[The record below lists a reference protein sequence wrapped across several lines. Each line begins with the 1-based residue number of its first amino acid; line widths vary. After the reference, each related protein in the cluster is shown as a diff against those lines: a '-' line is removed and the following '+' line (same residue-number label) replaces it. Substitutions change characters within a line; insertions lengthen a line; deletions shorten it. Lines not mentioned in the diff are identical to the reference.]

1 MTVIKGST
9 RLETAGLLTLC
20 GGYLDA
26 YTYFVR
32 GGVFANAQ
40 TGNII
45 KLGIQMVNGSFET
58 CLRYL
63 IPICA
68 FIIGVIIAMSIRI
81 WMEKHDMHIIRRTV
95 LVIEMAALIA
105 VSLIP
110 AEEDYNLI
118 ANTLVSFAC
127 AMQMEAFTS
136 FVNQPIATT
145 VSTGNLRKC
154 VEYLIRGTVSHKKED
169 FKTAGIYFLILMLFI
184 GGVVLGTLI
193 SDYLGVRSI
202 LAAVFLLALAFV
214 VITLKT
220 KIITDETAA

>member
-9 RLETAGLLTLC
+9 RLETAVLLTLC

-45 KLGIQMVNGSFET
+45 KLGIQLVNGNFET

-68 FIIGVIIAMSIRI
+68 FVSGVIIAMLIRI
-81 WMEKHDMHIIRRTV
+81 VMEKRDIHLIRRGV
-95 LVIEMAALIA
+95 LIVEIITLSIVAF
-105 VSLIP
+105 IP
-110 AEEDYNLI
+110 AEEEYNLI

-127 AMQMEAFTS
+127 AMQMAAFTS

-154 VEYLIRGTVSHKKED
+154 VEYLLKGMISHKSED
-169 FKTAGIYFLILMLFI
+169 FKNAGIYFLIIVLFI
-184 GGVVLGTLI
+184 SGVVFGTLV
-193 SDYLGVRSI
+193 SEH
-202 LAAVFLLALAFV
+202 LAAKSVLIAAVLLALAFV

-220 KIITDETAA
+220 KIIEE

>member
-9 RLETAGLLTLC
+9 RLETAVLLTLC

-45 KLGIQMVNGSFET
+45 KLGIQLVNGNFET

-68 FIIGVIIAMSIRI
+68 FVSGVIIAMLIRI
-81 WMEKHDMHIIRRTV
+81 VMEKRDIHLIRRGV
-95 LVIEMAALIA
+95 LIVEIITLSIVAF
-105 VSLIP
+105 IP
-110 AEEDYNLI
+110 AEEEYNLI

-154 VEYLIRGTVSHKKED
+154 VEYLLKGMISHKSED
-169 FKTAGIYFLILMLFI
+169 FKNAGIYFLIIVLFI
-184 GGVVLGTLI
+184 SGVVFGTLV
-193 SDYLGVRSI
+193 SDH
-202 LAAVFLLALAFV
+202 LAAKSVLIAAVLLALAFV

-220 KIITDETAA
+220 KIIEE

>member
-9 RLETAGLLTLC
+9 RLETAVLLTLC

-45 KLGIQMVNGSFET
+45 KLGIQLVNGNFET
-58 CLRYL
+58 CLRYV

-68 FIIGVIIAMSIRI
+68 FVSGVIIAMLIRI
-81 WMEKHDMHIIRRTV
+81 VMEKRDIHLIRRGV
-95 LVIEMAALIA
+95 LIVEIITLSIVAF
-105 VSLIP
+105 IP
-110 AEEDYNLI
+110 AEEEYNLI

-154 VEYLIRGTVSHKKED
+154 VEYLLKGMISHKSED
-169 FKTAGIYFLILMLFI
+169 FKNAGIYFLIIVLFI
-184 GGVVLGTLI
+184 SGVVFGTLV
-193 SDYLGVRSI
+193 SDH
-202 LAAVFLLALAFV
+202 LAAKSVLIAAVLLALAFV

-220 KIITDETAA
+220 KIIEE

>member
-9 RLETAGLLTLC
+9 RLETAVLLTLC

-45 KLGIQMVNGSFET
+45 KLGIQLVNGNFET
-58 CLRYL
+58 CLRYV

-68 FIIGVIIAMSIRI
+68 FVSGVIIAMLIRI
-81 WMEKHDMHIIRRTV
+81 VMEKRDIHLIRRGV
-95 LVIEMAALIA
+95 LIVEIITLSIVAF
-105 VSLIP
+105 IP
-110 AEEDYNLI
+110 AEEEYNLI

-154 VEYLIRGTVSHKKED
+154 VEYLLKGMISHKSED
-169 FKTAGIYFLILMLFI
+169 FKNAGIYFLIIVLFI
-184 GGVVLGTLI
+184 SGVVFGTLV
-193 SDYLGVRSI
+193 SEH
-202 LAAVFLLALAFV
+202 LAAKSVLIAAVLLALAFV

-220 KIITDETAA
+220 KIIEE

>member
-9 RLETAGLLTLC
+9 RLETAVLLTLC

-45 KLGIQMVNGSFET
+45 KLGIQLVNGNFET

-68 FIIGVIIAMSIRI
+68 FVSGVIIAMLIRI
-81 WMEKHDMHIIRRTV
+81 VMEKRDIHLIRRGV
-95 LVIEMAALIA
+95 LIVEIITLSIVAF
-105 VSLIP
+105 IP
-110 AEEDYNLI
+110 AEEEYNLI

-154 VEYLIRGTVSHKKED
+154 VEYLLKGMISHKGED
-169 FKTAGIYFLILMLFI
+169 FKNAGIYFLIIVLFI
-184 GGVVLGTLI
+184 SGVVFGTLV
-193 SDYLGVRSI
+193 SDH
-202 LAAVFLLALAFV
+202 LAAKSVLIAAVLLALAFV

-220 KIITDETAA
+220 KIIEE